1 MNRLGGATYLLHLD
15 LGYNGSGPVMTN
27 LSSALHNHVISWDY
41 LWMIHLCATYMKSP
55 LSHVLSCAV
64 CCIGVLAAPALAA
77 EKNPPGDIP
86 DDQVFVAYASR
97 AGGYSLKVPEGWA
110 RTEKGSDVGFID
122 KFDGVAVI
130 VDTVATAPTTKDV
143 IEKLQKA
150 EREFKLVNTKQI
162 RLPAG
167 PTLLIKYE
175 SESEAN
181 PVTNKRIHLEDEAYV
196 FYRNGRMAILTVWAP
211 AGADN
216 ADQWKLIS
224 ESFRW

>member
-1 MNRLGGATYLLHLD
+1 MSFPGTIC
-15 LGYNGSGPVMTN
+15 GPVEHACT
-27 LSSALHNHVISWDY
+27 LLFPGSIP
-41 LWMIHLCATYMKSP
+41 MKNP
-55 LSHVLSCAV
+55 LSRVLGCV
-64 CCIGVLAAPALAA
+64 LVLATSVLAA

-86 DDQVFVAYASR
+86 DDQVFVPYTSS

-110 RTEKGSDVGFID
+110 RREKGSDVGFID

-130 VDTVATAPTTKDV
+130 VDTVATAPTTQDV
-143 IEKLQKA
+143 IARLQKS
-150 EREFKLVNTKQI
+150 ERDFKVVSTKQI

-167 PTLLIKYE
+167 PALLIKYE

-181 PVTNKRIHLEDEAYV
+181 PVTNKRIHLEDEAYA
-196 FYRNGRMAILTVWAP
+196 FYKNGKMAILAVWAP

>member
-1 MNRLGGATYLLHLD
+1 
-15 LGYNGSGPVMTN
+15 
-27 LSSALHNHVISWDY
+27 
-41 LWMIHLCATYMKSP
+41 MKNP

-64 CCIGVLAAPALAA
+64 CCIGTLAASALAA

-122 KFDGVAVI
+122 KFDGIAVI
-130 VDTVATAPTTKDV
+130 VDTVCTAPTTKDV
-143 IEKLQKA
+143 IDKLQKA
-150 EREFKLVNTKQI
+150 EREFKVVSTKQI

-167 PTLLIKYE
+167 PALLIKYE

-181 PVTNKRIHLEDEAYV
+181 PVTNKRIHLEDEAYA
-196 FYRNGRMAILTVWAP
+196 F
-211 AGADN
+211 
-216 ADQWKLIS
+216 
-224 ESFRW
+224 

>member
-1 MNRLGGATYLLHLD
+1 
-15 LGYNGSGPVMTN
+15 
-27 LSSALHNHVISWDY
+27 
-41 LWMIHLCATYMKSP
+41 MKSP

-64 CCIGVLAAPALAA
+64 CCIGALAVSALAA

-130 VDTVATAPTTKDV
+130 VDTVAAAPTTKDV
-143 IEKLQKA
+143 VDKLQNA

>member
-1 MNRLGGATYLLHLD
+1 M
-15 LGYNGSGPVMTN
+15 V
-27 LSSALHNHVISWDY
+27 ALTAS
-41 LWMIHLCATYMKSP
+41 
-55 LSHVLSCAV
+55 
-64 CCIGVLAAPALAA
+64 ALAA

-86 DDQVFVAYASR
+86 DDQVFVPYTSA

-110 RTEKGSDVGFID
+110 RSEKGSDVDFID

-130 VDTVATAPTTKDV
+130 VDPVTAAPTTKDV
-143 IEKLQKA
+143 VAKLEKSERGFKA
-150 EREFKLVNTKQI
+150 VGTKEI

-167 PTLLIKYE
+167 PALLIKYE
-175 SESEAN
+175 CESDAN
-181 PVTNKRIHLEDEAYV
+181 PVTNKRIRLEDEVYV
-196 FYRNGRMAILTVWAP
+196 FYKNGKMAILTVWAP